1 MGQTINSFSTTSPT
15 FGEFP
20 AKLNETIDTL
30 RSQFGGTSFPSSPSV
45 GQPCFRTDRGEN
57 VTGGGV
63 TGKLYYYS
71 GNVNAGESGW
81 ISDEDTS
88 SLLREISNSRGSKLT
103 LDQRLDISINED
115 GTLKS
120 SATPSTSEWILP
132 SVTFAYITTTTFKTS
147 GNTTDIYTTDRKVKV
162 NLSSS
167 YSISDVLSSVY
178 DSGQDET
185 VVTISDAILD
195 NTLVSVQHGIIST
208 GLNSSFPDLNDDASS
223 ITITDSGDYFDSDNI
238 EDALQEIGGAL
249 TKTVTPTLSGNTS
262 APEGSQQII
271 TITNYSATA
280 TYTINVESGS
290 FVRDG
295 ANITWTLPAFTGVDD
310 IHDLTVSAKDT
321 TDLIESDTATLSM
334 TVLDI
339 ESDQTILY
347 EGGTI
352 NATTFPT
359 VTNVDLSG
367 NTIVATADGA
377 SATSAVVEQDAGDGD
392 FVNAVPTMDSK
403 AIGFGVY
410 KSGADNT
417 STTTATEIH
426 TADVGINGTASAST
440 TADSGNLAHE
450 AFDGDSTSQ
459 WSSSTPISWLQYQF
473 NTAKA
478 IDKVIIF
485 NDSINS
491 DRMIKDFTI
500 KASNTGTFSGEEVTL
515 TTVVGE
521 TNWGASES
529 RIFTFTNSISYSY
542 YRIDITANNGN
553 VTYTHIAEVNFIESQ
568 AQYTNTSITVSGQT
582 LTDGDTL
589 LINDG
594 ASVDLIEFDTTG
606 NVTDNGDST
615 YTLDLTS
622 TSLTNAPTQVL
633 KDVPTLST
641 SIVASGG
648 ADSFVERSIVTATAD
663 TDGTTT
669 ATEITTLFDAD
680 DRSGKEVKH
689 QISMNDGDEVTR
701 IQTPISK
708 LI

>member
-1 MGQTINSFSTTSPT
+1 MAKITRPNLNVKA
-15 FGEFP
+15 FG
-20 AKLNETIDTL
+20 
-30 RSQFGGTSFPSSPSV
+30 SQATGTS
-45 GQPCFRTDRGEN
+45 RTVFG
-57 VTGGGV
+57 
-63 TGKLYYYS
+63 
-71 GNVNAGESGW
+71 
-81 ISDEDTS
+81 DTS
-88 SLLREISNSRGSKLT
+88 QSDDLTDNLTTEYFKGWNTLGTKPPRQWFNGVLYTNSQLISYLFQTGIPEWNTNQEYHLNS
-103 LDQRLDISINED
+103 IINYE
-115 GTLKS
+115 GTLYRS
-120 SATPSTSEWILP
+120 
-132 SVTFAYITTTTFKTS
+132 KTNNNI
-147 GNTTDIYTTDRKVKV
+147 GNNPETDTVKWYT
-162 NLSSS
+162 
-167 YSISDVLSSVY
+167 
-178 DSGQDET
+178 
-185 VVTISDAILD
+185 
-195 NTLVSVQHGIIST
+195 II
-208 GLNSSFPDLNDDASS
+208 DASS
-223 ITITDSGDYFDSDNI
+223 ITIEDSGDYFDSTNV

-249 TKTVTPTLSGNTS
+249 TKTATPILSGNTS

-310 IHDLTVSAKDT
+310 IHDLTVSAKDI
-321 TDLIESDTATLSM
+321 TDVIESDTATFSM

-352 NATTFPT
+352 NATTVP
-359 VTNVDLSG
+359 
-367 NTIVATADGA
+367 TIVNGTVANNKFEATADN
-377 SATSAVVEQDAGDGD
+377 AVFTTALVSQDVGDGD

-450 AFDGDSTSQ
+450 AFDRDSTSQ

-500 KASNTGTFSGEEVTL
+500 KASNTGAFSGEEVTL

-582 LTDGDTL
+582 LTDGDTVL
-589 LINDG
+589 LNDG

-622 TSLTNAPTQVL
+622 ASLTNAPTQVL

-648 ADSFVERSIVTATAD
+648 ADSFEERTPQSFTAD

-669 ATEITTLFDAD
+669 ATEITTLFDVD
-680 DRSGKEVKH
+680 DRRGREVKH
-689 QISMNDGDEVTR
+689 RVSMNDGDEVTR
-701 IQTPISK
+701 IQTPIDR
-708 LI
+708 LV